1 MRVKL
6 LANVANDLK
15 GDVVTVTAES
25 GEKLIRTGYATTVSA
40 EEPKK
45 VRAA

>member
-15 GDVVTVTAES
+15 GDVVTVSAES
-25 GEKLIRTGYATTVSA
+25 GEKLIRTGYATSA
-40 EEPKK
+40 PADEPKK
-45 VRAA
+45 AKAA

>member
-15 GDVVTVTAES
+15 GDVITVTAES
-25 GEKLIRTGYATTVSA
+25 GEKLIRTGYATTAA

-45 VRAA
+45 VKAA